1 MKYYKVNK
9 IGDQVFLY
17 RYKIMLIENELFT
30 DKERIK
36 YNIPLKYLEKKDI
49 SKNNIFFSFGCR
61 FEIKGWNQP
70 LIF

>member
-36 YNIPLKYLEKKDI
+36 YNIPLKYLEEKDI

-61 FEIKGWNQP
+61 FEIKG
-70 LIF
+70 